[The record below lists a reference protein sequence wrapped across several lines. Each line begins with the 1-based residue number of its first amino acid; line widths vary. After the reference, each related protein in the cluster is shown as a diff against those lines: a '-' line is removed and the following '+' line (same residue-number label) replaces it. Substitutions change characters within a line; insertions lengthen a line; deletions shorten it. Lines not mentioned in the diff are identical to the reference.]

1 MTRSRKRTPIQG
13 NTLAES
19 EQRDKHTAHR
29 NKRRLV
35 RQLVKTEQMDLA
47 SIVDVRDVSSTWSFA
62 KDGRHWFDAK
72 RHPQWLRK

>member
-1 MTRSRKRTPIQG
+1 MTRSRKRTPITG

-19 EQRDKHTAHR
+19 EQRDKHNAHR

-35 RQLVKTEQMDLA
+35 RQLVKANELDLA
-47 SIVDVRDVSSTWSFA
+47 AVVDVRDVSSTWSFA

-72 RHPQWLRK
+72 RHPRLMRK